1 MLTTQESLEA
11 LAGRSPDGKPLV
23 FVSQQ
28 DYDALR
34 KQYES
39 LLETTKQSKPYW
51 RSQAAWAM
59 AIAAI
64 GIVIVVAVAYHP
76 VALARVEP
84 YGGGFYTANDVAG
97 VRAANAFCMARKE
110 GKEMRPLY
118 PLGASGIFF
127 ECIKSA
133 NEVAADNREAA
144 RKEAE
149 LWQFLPSEE
158 NRARCIELRNQMKQA
173 EAANKG
179 LVGTEALLDAVIK
192 AEKLEAEAE
201 TLKCWKKP

>member
-11 LAGRSPDGKPLV
+11 LAGRSPDGKPMV

-34 KQYES
+34 KKYEA
-39 LLETTKQSKPYW
+39 LLEKFNEPKRYW

-59 AIAAI
+59 ATAAI
-64 GIVIVVAVAYHP
+64 GIAIVLAVVYHP
-76 VALARVEP
+76 VASAHVEP
-84 YGGGFYTANDVAG
+84 YGGGFYTSNDVAG

-133 NEVAADNREAA
+133 DEVAADKRDAA
-144 RKEAE
+144 KKEAE
-149 LWQFLPSEE
+149 P
-158 NRARCIELRNQMKQA
+158 
-173 EAANKG
+173 
-179 LVGTEALLDAVIK
+179 
-192 AEKLEAEAE
+192 
-201 TLKCWKKP
+201 